1 VPSSSRLVGL
11 AALLVLLAGCSES
24 TQGSPSPGDGP
35 SSTATT
41 GDTTTEDTTEDS
53 SATEEPTG
61 TADLKPCDILDQND
75 LATLQ
80 LTGGDEVK
88 LGSAR
93 TCDYRRQGATAN
105 ETFTVSIALWDN
117 QGLDDLNVPTKQQ
130 LPDIGSHKA
139 ISFVDAAGVC
149 GVGIGVGDSSRVDSS
164 AIGGDEQ
171 LSCRIAQQ
179 MASLVEP
186 KLP

>member
-1 VPSSSRLVGL
+1 VRSSPRTAAV

-24 TQGSPSPGDGP
+24 TQGSPSPGGEP
-35 SSTATT
+35 GTTAPTGETTEVTT
-41 GDTTTEDTTEDS
+41 GGS
-53 SATEEPTG
+53 SAPAEPAG
-61 TADLKPCDILDQND
+61 TADLQPCDLLGQSD
-75 LATLQ
+75 LASLQ
-80 LTGGDEVK
+80 LTGGEEVK

-117 QGLDDLNVPTKQQ
+117 QGLDDLNAPTKQP
-130 LPDIGSHKA
+130 LPDLGGHKA
-139 ISFVDAAGVC
+139 VSFVGAAGAC

-171 LSCRIAQQ
+171 LSCQIAQQ
-179 MASLVEP
+179 VATLVEP